1 MADGQW
7 HLVERH
13 IKVRQYG
20 KVGESE
26 VLADSTLMQKVS
38 DGGTRKEAT
47 DSCESARERSRINKG
62 HQTRLVFALKDYC
75 LNHNHLYIVFELLPD
90 MIFPFFVD
98 VELFFGDSVEIL
110 TPKLTRSTS

>member
-26 VLADSTLMQKVS
+26 VLDDSTLMQKVS

-47 DSCESARERSRINKG
+47 DSWSSPAR
-62 HQTRLVFALKDYC
+62 T
-75 LNHNHLYIVFELLPD
+75 IVSTT
-90 MIFPFFVD
+90 I
-98 VELFFGDSVEIL
+98 I
-110 TPKLTRSTS
+110 STSFLNYCPT